1 MSKVASILNR
11 VSNITGYISAGLVVG
26 MMCLMLYEAF
36 MRYAINRPPALADEI
51 SAYMLVMLA
60 YIGVA
65 YAWRE
70 GAHIRVSTLVERLP
84 RKPANVMR
92 SITLFLALIF
102 TIALSVASYTLVTR
116 GFETGIRSSSS
127 LRVPLAWIQLGIVI
141 GYCILCIMI
150 AADIVKA
157 FTEIKAGRRIELTPE
172 EAVTKGGG

>member
-1 MSKVASILNR
+1 MKRAAGILNGL
-11 VSNITGYISAGLVVG
+11 SNVTGYISAGLIIA
-26 MMCLMLYEAF
+26 MMCLMLYEVF
-36 MRYAINRPPALADEI
+36 MRYVVNRPPALADEI

-70 GAHIRVSTLVERLP
+70 GVHIRVSTLVERLP
-84 RKPANVMR
+84 RKPANILR

-127 LRVPLAWIQLGIVI
+127 LRVLLAWIQLSIVI
-141 GYCILCIMI
+141 GYCLLCIMI

-157 FTEIKAGRRIELTPE
+157 FAEIKAGRRIELTPE